1 VAGDVTTGAQNDI
14 ERATTIAQQMV
25 TEWGM
30 SERLGPRRF
39 GHPHGEVFL
48 GRDFT
53 SRPDYSEEIAAS
65 IDEEVRVLIDAA
77 HDVARSI
84 LTDNRAALDRLAAD
98 LMEHETLEADQVVQ
112 ALEDVTPWT
121 HRHDVGGTRPSAV
134 ATNEHPSPGPV
145 PPGRSPTGR
154 NNP

>member
-1 VAGDVTTGAQNDI
+1 
-14 ERATTIAQQMV
+14 
-25 TEWGM
+25 
-30 SERLGPRRF
+30 
-39 GHPHGEVFL
+39 
-48 GRDFT
+48 
-53 SRPDYSEEIAAS
+53 
-65 IDEEVRVLIDAA
+65 
-77 HDVARSI
+77 
-84 LTDNRAALDRLAAD
+84 
-98 LMEHETLEADQVVQ
+98 VQ